1 MIAIETKNLTKKFKE
16 KTVVNSLNLSIKQG
30 ELFALLG
37 VNGAGKTTTI
47 KLLTCL
53 IQPTSGDATLKGE
66 SIVSQPQKVK
76 EIINVSPQE
85 TAVARNLSVKENL
98 ELIANIYGFDKQK
111 TALKVEEMLR
121 SFSLSEVSKDKA
133 KTLSGGMQRR
143 LSIAMAL
150 ISEPKIVFLDEPTQ
164 GLDVISRRELWTAI
178 EKLKG
183 NVTIILTTHY
193 MEEAEALSD
202 RIGIMSK
209 GELKATGT
217 VSELLT
223 QSNSKTLEEA
233 FVLLATQKEG
243 AQ

>member
-1 MIAIETKNLTKKFKE
+1 MIAIEIRNLSKNFKE
-16 KTVVNSLNLSIKQG
+16 KTAVNSLNLSIKQG

-37 VNGAGKTTTI
+37 VNGAGKTTT
-47 KLLTCL
+47 
-53 IQPTSGDATLKGE
+53 LKGY

-76 EIINVSPQE
+76 ENINVSPQE

-98 ELIANIYGFDKQK
+98 ELVASIYGFDKQK

-150 ISEPKIVFLDEPTQ
+150 ISEPQIVFLDEPTQ

-217 VSELLT
+217 VSESLT